1 MRQRARDGGRHAVSA
16 NDGVAFDVE
25 NRIGAETIRIIKQAT
40 RDLVR
45 IVSEIQR
52 AARGGNSALHNR
64 IADWP
69 IEPQVYRSHDI
80 AKIVAHNQRV
90 ASFYAQLVE
99 HGRLRK

>member
-1 MRQRARDGGRHAVSA
+1 MRQRSGDRGRHAVSA
-16 NDGVAFDVE
+16 NDGLAFDVE

-52 AARGGNSALHNR
+52 AARGRNSALHNR
-64 IADWP
+64 IGDWT
-69 IEPQVYRSHDI
+69 IKSQVYRRDYV
-80 AKIVAHNQRV
+80 AQIVAHNQRV